1 MITLHEVL
9 YITDPDLK
17 IRVVVHGSTESTKD
31 QGVKVTEDMIY
42 EGEAGDILR
51 KLIRDRSEFL
61 NYYVNLSVFS
71 ESGDASDKIVQIDA
85 MKAKTLNTFD
95 VLYATQDGLKHT
107 TIKAENYSLAS
118 KKFASGV
125 YPPCKM
131 KFWLKLT
138 NGIG

>member
-17 IRVVVHGSTESTKD
+17 IRVVVHGSTKGQS
-31 QGVKVTEDMIY
+31 VKVKKDMIY

-51 KLIRDRSEFL
+51 KLLGDRSESL
-61 NYYVNLSVFS
+61 NYYASLSVFS
-71 ESGDASDKIVQIDA
+71 ESGDAGDKIVQIDA
-85 MKAKTLNTFD
+85 MKARTLNTFD
-95 VLYATQDGLKHT
+95 VLYETQDGIKHA

-118 KKFASGV
+118 KKFV
-125 YPPCKM
+125 RQFIVNPPCER